1 MARASAFQA
10 EGSRFEPGHPLQDLL
25 MRILTVKILCLVSFS
40 AFGKTLTSIEG
51 ERFILDLKYNSRDNF
66 LKRNLYRDFKL
77 EKCWAVDELANR
89 LKKLIPILS
98 QKKLKLVL
106 WDCYRPLEVQ
116 KALWK
121 LVPDARYV
129 ADPKVGS
136 NHNRGAAIDVALAD
150 ETGGLRSFPTPFD
163 DFTYRASPKYQ
174 CSEEEKAKCQNR
186 DELIELMKRV
196 GLEVFPT
203 EWWHFQLPK
212 AETLSVIKN
221 FE

>member
-10 EGSRFEPGHPLQDLL
+10 EGSRFEPGHPLQNLL

-40 AFGKTLTSIEG
+40 ALGKTLTSVEG
-51 ERFILDLKYNSRDNF
+51 DRFILDLKYNSRDNF
-66 LKRNLYRDFKL
+66 LKRNVYRDFKL

-116 KALWK
+116 KAMWK

-150 ETGGLRSFPTPFD
+150 ETRGLRSFPTPFD

-186 DELIELMKRV
+186 DELIELMKLV

>member
-1 MARASAFQA
+1 M
-10 EGSRFEPGHPLQDLL
+10 
-25 MRILTVKILCLVSFS
+25 
-40 AFGKTLTSIEG
+40 
-51 ERFILDLKYNSRDNF
+51 
-66 LKRNLYRDFKL
+66 
-77 EKCWAVDELANR
+77 
-89 LKKLIPILS
+89 
-98 QKKLKLVL
+98 
-106 WDCYRPLEVQ
+106 
-116 KALWK
+116 WK